1 MRHGYQWRA
10 YIWTNGGQHASFF
23 SGAQRAGVAI
33 HTVGR
38 RDATMSEQTQMQPV
52 TEDIAKPR
60 DDEIDVFGLT
70 HQGLV
75 RTENQD
81 HFLIASIHK
90 RVNVVKTSL
99 SAQQRLPLADER
111 LAILAMVADGV
122 GGGEGGERASA
133 TALEVA
139 TQYFVASTDCYYRSN
154 GSDTSFIETL
164 QDAALQCHQAVVDRA
179 KAEGHGRTMATTL
192 TLFMGVWPWYYLLQ
206 VGDSRYY
213 VYRDGELR
221 QATRDQTMAQDLI
234 DEGVFTRAM
243 ADRSRYANVLSSAI
257 GGQNALPVVTRL
269 PADWGNVHLIC
280 SDGLTKHVPDTRIRE
295 RLASMT
301 SAQQVCEQLLQDALD
316 GGGTDNVTIVVG
328 RAVPKH

>member
-1 MRHGYQWRA
+1 MADQ
-10 YIWTNGGQHASFF
+10 T
-23 SGAQRAGVAI
+23 
-33 HTVGR
+33 HT
-38 RDATMSEQTQMQPV
+38 QPIA
-52 TEDIAKPR
+52 EEIAKPR

-70 HQGLV
+70 HQGKV

-81 HFLIASIHK
+81 HFLLASIHK

-111 LAILAMVADGV
+111 LAFLAMVADGV

-139 TQYFVASTDCYYRSN
+139 TQYFVASTDCYYRAN
-154 GSDTSFIETL
+154 GTDTSFIETL
-164 QDAALQCHQAVVDRA
+164 QEAALQCHQAVVERA
-179 KAEGHGRTMATTL
+179 RTEGHGRTMATTL

-213 VYRDGELR
+213 VYRSGELS
-221 QATRDQTMAQDLI
+221 QVTRDQTMAQDLV

-257 GGQNALPVVTRL
+257 GGQHALPVVTRL

-280 SDGLTKHVPDTRIRE
+280 SDGLTKHVPDALIQE
-295 RLASMT
+295 RLATMT

-316 GGGTDNVTIVVG
+316 GGGSDNVTIVVG
-328 RAVPKH
+328 RTVAKH

>member
-1 MRHGYQWRA
+1 
-10 YIWTNGGQHASFF
+10 
-23 SGAQRAGVAI
+23 
-33 HTVGR
+33 
-38 RDATMSEQTQMQPV
+38 MSEQTQFKPV
-52 TEDIAKPR
+52 AEEIAKPR
-60 DDEIDVFGLT
+60 DDEIDVYGLT

-75 RTENQD
+75 RRENQD

-99 SAQQRLPLADER
+99 SEQQRLPLADER
-111 LAILAMVADGV
+111 LAVLAMVADGV

-139 TQYFVASTDCYYRSN
+139 TQYFVASTDCYYRAN
-154 GSDTSFIETL
+154 GSETAFIETL

-179 KAEGHGRTMATTL
+179 KEEGHGRTMATTL

-221 QATRDQTMAQDLI
+221 QVTRDQTMAQDLI

-280 SDGLTKHVPDTRIRE
+280 SDGLTKHVPDTLIRD
-295 RLASMT
+295 RLAAMT